1 MFPTTITTACR
12 QAGCPLPSFPIRI
25 LTIAYA
31 EHLQHGDF
39 PTMNITENTIVA
51 DTETVG
57 SQRPIGQPP
66 EKEKRFPPGNVQ
78 IFFWV
83 VAFGKK
89 GLVHSQGNPFSLCQ

>member
-66 EKEKRFPPGNVQ
+66 GKVKRVLPGNVP
-78 IFFWV
+78 IHFCDD
-83 VAFGKK
+83 AFRD
-89 GLVHSQGNPFSLCQ
+89 HSRQSF